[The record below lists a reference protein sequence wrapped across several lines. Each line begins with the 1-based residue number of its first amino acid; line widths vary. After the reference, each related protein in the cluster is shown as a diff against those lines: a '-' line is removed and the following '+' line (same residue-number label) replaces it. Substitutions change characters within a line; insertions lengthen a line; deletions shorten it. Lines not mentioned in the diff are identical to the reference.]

1 MTEPAAAWRD
11 ATLAAA
17 LLAIDPAGLGGIV
30 LQARPGPVRD
40 RWLAWF
46 RTLLPEAMPFRRL
59 PPGIGD
65 ERLLGG
71 LDLAATLKAGRPVAE
86 RGVLADAHGGLVIVP
101 MAERLPP
108 TVAARLAAV
117 LDRREVIAERDGLA
131 LRHDAAIALV
141 LIDES
146 ASEDERCPASLTE
159 RLALSARLA
168 PVPLG
173 EAALPAITADD
184 IARARRGLGAVAV
197 TDQAIE
203 ALCATALAFG
213 IASLRAP
220 SLALAAARAAAALSG
235 RSAVGEEDL
244 IAAARLVL
252 APRATRLPAA
262 AEDDPPP
269 DEAPEDTPPPEDA
282 PAPDRAPETDDTPDP
297 GPDAGALAELVL
309 AAAAAAVPPGLLAA
323 LAGGGPTRAVGGGKA
338 GVAKS
343 SKLRGVPTGTRP
355 GMPGGG
361 ARLALLDTLRAAAPW
376 QRLRRPATG
385 GAAQPRISVR
395 RDDFRIRRYRERS
408 ETTTIFVVDASGSA
422 ALARLAEAKG
432 AVELLL
438 ADCYVRRDR
447 VALIAFRGRA
457 AELLL
462 PPTTSL
468 VRARRSL
475 AALPGGGGTPVAA
488 GLEAAQA
495 LAEAV
500 LRRGGTPVLVLL
512 TDGRAN
518 VTRAGTG
525 GRDVAEAD
533 ALAAARRIAAMRLA
547 AVLID
552 TSPRPQAQAERL
564 ASAMGARYLPLP
576 YADAGALSRAVRTV
590 QPAQGAAHAA

>member
-1 MTEPAAAWRD
+1 VTEPAAAWRD
-11 ATLAAA
+11 AALAAA

-30 LQARPGPVRD
+30 LHARPGPVRD

-46 RTLLPEAMPFRRL
+46 RTLLPEAMPLRRL

-86 RGVLADAHGGLVIVP
+86 RGVLADAHGGVVIVP

-141 LIDES
+141 LLDES
-146 ASEDERCPASLTE
+146 ASEDERCPSALTE

-184 IARARRGLGAVAV
+184 IARARRGLGAVTV
-197 TDQAIE
+197 PDQAIE

-235 RSAVGEEDL
+235 RSAVTEDDL

-262 AEDDPPP
+262 AEDEPPPDQTPDDPPP
-269 DEAPEDTPPPEDA
+269 PDDA
-282 PAPDRAPETDDTPDP
+282 PDTDDSNDPDP
-297 GPDAGALAELVL
+297 KTLADLVL

-323 LAGGGPTRAVGGGKA
+323 LAGGGPARAARGGKA
-338 GVAKS
+338 GVAKA
-343 SKLRGVPTGTRP
+343 SKLRGVPTGARH

-376 QRLRRPATG
+376 QRLRRPPDGDAKR
-385 GAAQPRISVR
+385 PRISVR
-395 RDDFRIRRYRERS
+395 REDFRIRRYRERS

-457 AELLL
+457 ADLLL

-475 AALPGGGGTPVAA
+475 AGLPGGGGTPVAA
-488 GLEAAQA
+488 GLDAAQA

-518 VTRAGTG
+518 VTRAGAG

-533 ALAAARRIAAMRLA
+533 ALTAARRLAAMRLA

-552 TSPRPQAQAERL
+552 TSPRPQPQAERL
-564 ASAMGARYLPLP
+564 ARAMGARYLPLP
-576 YADAGALSRAVRTV
+576 YADAGALSRAVRTA